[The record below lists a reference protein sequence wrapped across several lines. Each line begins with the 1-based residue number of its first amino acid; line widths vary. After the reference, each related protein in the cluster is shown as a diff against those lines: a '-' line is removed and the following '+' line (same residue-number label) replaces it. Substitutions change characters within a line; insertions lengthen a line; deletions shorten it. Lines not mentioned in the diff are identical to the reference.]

1 MLALYTNGTSNL
13 FSVFYMHAD
22 RLGTPQYVTDS
33 TKAVVWKD
41 LYQPFGADSPTFIG
55 NVFLQNLR
63 FPGQQYDAETGLYHN
78 GQREYDTTKG
88 RYIQTD
94 PIGLNGGINTYAYA
108 GNNPFR
114 FTDPSGLAAGTAPFI
129 GPVQPGKLN
138 LFPPFVP
145 NDPTWT
151 YFNLMPSIP
160 NIFQVGAHGNPLDV
174 VDPNTGLP
182 LTAQQLAQLMY
193 DAGYSQG
200 EPVWLQACET
210 GKNPASGPYLGANLP
225 PFAQQLAD
233 TLNATVWAPTALS
246 DSYPP
251 SDPIRWSVRSPGQ
264 LIPFCP
270 GGRSSTN
277 LVFPYKSN

>member
-94 PIGLNGGINTYAYA
+94 PIGLSGGINTYAYA
-108 GNNPFR
+108 GSNPFR
-114 FTDPSGLAAGTAPFI
+114 FTDESGTQAVIPTPFGPLPVPVPIVPHYTPAPSPTRRY
-129 GPVQPGKLN
+129 QPS
-138 LFPPFVP
+138 
-145 NDPTWT
+145 T
-151 YFNLMPSIP
+151 
-160 NIFQVGAHGNPLDV
+160 
-174 VDPNTGLP
+174 
-182 LTAQQLAQLMY
+182 
-193 DAGYSQG
+193 
-200 EPVWLQACET
+200 
-210 GKNPASGPYLGANLP
+210 SGPSDTSASPTGTQAPANDNESPETSTILGGQQC
-225 PFAQQLAD
+225 PFARELPSSMCTEGNRGCIYQCQTEQRFKEFSSLFSCP
-233 TLNATVWAPTALS
+233 ATIFPWEGQPYTPLQ
-246 DSYPP
+246 
-251 SDPIRWSVRSPGQ
+251 PI
-264 LIPFCP
+264 
-270 GGRSSTN
+270 
-277 LVFPYKSN
+277 K